1 MNSVISQ
8 SDYIDAAVSSV
19 PRVSRLAGHGNVVH
33 AQVFLRPRT
42 LSTCVPGVD
51 VQHLAHLERLANG
64 DHHARCDGLARYAG
78 DKGGLT
84 GIAGGPD
91 RVYSSLGSFP
101 S

>member
-1 MNSVISQ
+1 V
-8 SDYIDAAVSSV
+8 AAHPVN
-19 PRVSRLAGHGNVVH
+19 G
-33 AQVFLRPRT
+33 
-42 LSTCVPGVD
+42 VPGVD

-84 GIAGGPD
+84 GIAGSTDP
-91 RVYSSLGSFP
+91 VYSSLGAFP